1 MIGSC
6 AADNSAPF
14 RDPETTVTDGSTAH
28 KADQK
33 SLAIYLK
40 EISEVNLLSPEEEI
54 ELAARTRKGD
64 EAALERLISA
74 NLRFVVSIAKV
85 YQNRGLSLTDLINEG
100 NLGLLRAARRF
111 DERKGIRFI
120 SYAVWWIRH
129 SILKALAEQ
138 SKIVRLPL
146 NKTERLRR
154 IAKAA
159 KELGQKRGRDPTVD
173 EIARQL
179 KVEASEVSD
188 AMAIAKSDISL
199 DAPVTEEDDC
209 LVNIIEATTYPSP
222 EELTKRN
229 TFRDE
234 LERALDIL
242 TPREARILILYF
254 GLGEENP
261 HTLEEIGAQMR
272 LSRERVR
279 QIKEKALKKL
289 RHSPESVRL
298 RIYL

>member
-1 MIGSC
+1 M
-6 AADNSAPF
+6 
-14 RDPETTVTDGSTAH
+14 TDGSTAH

>member
-1 MIGSC
+1 VLVNPSSR
-6 AADNSAPF
+6 A
-14 RDPETTVTDGSTAH
+14 RDDRV
-28 KADQK
+28 
-33 SLAIYLK
+33 
-40 EISEVNLLSPEEEI
+40 SEVGLLTPEEEVD
-54 ELAARTRKGD
+54 LARRTRKGD
-64 EAALERLISA
+64 QAALERLISA

-159 KELGQKRGRDPTVD
+159 KELGQKRGRDPTVE
-173 EIARQL
+173 EIAEQL
-179 KVEASEVSD
+179 KVETSEVSD

-222 EELTKRN
+222 EELAKRN
-229 TFRDE
+229 TFRDD
-234 LERALDIL
+234 LEKALETL
-242 TPREARILILYF
+242 SPREARILVLYF
-254 GLGEENP
+254 GLGEENS

-298 RIYL
+298 HVYL